1 VFAMSQLSARIL
13 VARFGGRRVLITGI
27 SLSTLGM
34 LGLTQLSEPSSY
46 WSLLVPLIAFGAGNG
61 LAFVPLTTFS
71 LDGVAPADAGA
82 ASGLVNVMQQVGGS
96 LGLAILVTV
105 FGPASADAARHP
117 KAGLTADQLSQH
129 IFTVAADKAFW
140 LATGFV
146 IVTLLL
152 AIFAIRT
159 PKAAPVAAGADRTDE
174 VSA

>member
-1 VFAMSQLSARIL
+1 MKLLPIF
-13 VARFGGRRVLITGI
+13 VL
-27 SLSTLGM
+27 L
-34 LGLTQLSEPSSY
+34 LTT
-46 WSLLVPLIAFGAGNG
+46 VVFGAGNG

-96 LGLAILVTV
+96 LGLAVLVTV
-105 FGPASADAARHP
+105 FGTASADAARHP
-117 KAGLTADQLSQH
+117 KAGLTPGQLSQH

-140 LATGFV
+140 LATAFV

-159 PKAAPVAAGADRTDE
+159 PKAAPVAD
-174 VSA
+174 SARPSMLPIRCSAINCLCFLALD